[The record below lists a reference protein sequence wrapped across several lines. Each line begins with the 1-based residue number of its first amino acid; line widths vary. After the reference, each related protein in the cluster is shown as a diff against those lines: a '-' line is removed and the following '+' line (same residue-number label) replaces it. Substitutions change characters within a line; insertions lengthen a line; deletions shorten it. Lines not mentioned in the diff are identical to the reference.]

1 MAGETSL
8 ATLLRSMS
16 PHLNAG
22 EYVFCT
28 LANGQL
34 PAGLEIIGSFR
45 EQEGLTVIV
54 ERCRAEQAG
63 LSFDYVAAW
72 ITLNVHSAL
81 EAVGLTAAFATA
93 LGQAGISC
101 NVIAGYYHDHLFV
114 GQADAERAL
123 QVLRDLAANADYIN
137 GLLVAF
143 GLIMAIGTQN
153 AFVLAQSLRREHH
166 LPVAALCVACDA
178 LLVAAGVFGLATV
191 LAQNPTLLAIAR
203 WGGAAFLLWYG
214 SQALRR
220 ACSRQSLQQGEN
232 QTVRSLR
239 AVMLS
244 ALAVTLLNPH
254 VYLDTVLLIGSLG
267 AQQTEPG
274 AYVVGAA
281 SASLLWFFTLA
292 LGAAWLAPWLA
303 RPGTWRILDLLVAVM
318 MFAVA
323 LQLITAG

>member
-1 MAGETSL
+1 MWQS
-8 ATLLRSMS
+8 
-16 PHLNAG
+16 
-22 EYVFCT
+22 YV
-28 LANGQL
+28 
-34 PAGLEIIGSFR
+34 
-45 EQEGLTVIV
+45 
-54 ERCRAEQAG
+54 
-63 LSFDYVAAW
+63 
-72 ITLNVHSAL
+72 
-81 EAVGLTAAFATA
+81 
-93 LGQAGISC
+93 
-101 NVIAGYYHDHLFV
+101 
-114 GQADAERAL
+114 
-123 QVLRDLAANADYIN
+123 N
-137 GLLVAF
+137 GLLVAA

-166 LPVAALCVACDA
+166 LPVAALCVVCDA

-191 LAQNPTLLAIAR
+191 LAHNPTLLAVAR
-203 WGGAAFLLWYG
+203 WGGAVFLIWYG

-220 ACSRQSLQQGEN
+220 AFSKQSLEQGEN

-303 RPGTWRILDLLVAVM
+303 RPSTWRILDLLVAVM
-318 MFAVA
+318 MFTVA
-323 LQLITAG
+323 IQLITSA

>member
-1 MAGETSL
+1 MWQS
-8 ATLLRSMS
+8 
-16 PHLNAG
+16 
-22 EYVFCT
+22 YV
-28 LANGQL
+28 
-34 PAGLEIIGSFR
+34 
-45 EQEGLTVIV
+45 
-54 ERCRAEQAG
+54 
-63 LSFDYVAAW
+63 
-72 ITLNVHSAL
+72 
-81 EAVGLTAAFATA
+81 
-93 LGQAGISC
+93 
-101 NVIAGYYHDHLFV
+101 
-114 GQADAERAL
+114 
-123 QVLRDLAANADYIN
+123 N
-137 GLLVAF
+137 GLLVAA

-166 LPVAALCVACDA
+166 LPVAALCVLCDA

-220 ACSRQSLQQGEN
+220 ACSKQSLHQGAQQ
-232 QTVRSLR
+232 TARSLR
-239 AVMLS
+239 AVLLS

-303 RPGTWRILDLLVAVM
+303 RPSTWRILDLLVAVM

-323 LQLITAG
+323 FGLITSQ

>member
-1 MAGETSL
+1 MWQS
-8 ATLLRSMS
+8 
-16 PHLNAG
+16 
-22 EYVFCT
+22 YV
-28 LANGQL
+28 
-34 PAGLEIIGSFR
+34 
-45 EQEGLTVIV
+45 
-54 ERCRAEQAG
+54 
-63 LSFDYVAAW
+63 
-72 ITLNVHSAL
+72 
-81 EAVGLTAAFATA
+81 
-93 LGQAGISC
+93 
-101 NVIAGYYHDHLFV
+101 
-114 GQADAERAL
+114 
-123 QVLRDLAANADYIN
+123 N
-137 GLLVAF
+137 GLLVAA

-166 LPVAALCVACDA
+166 LPVAALCVLCDA

-220 ACSRQSLQQGEN
+220 ACSTQSLQQGAQ
-232 QTVRSLR
+232 QTARSLR
-239 AVMLS
+239 AVLLS

-274 AYVVGAA
+274 AYVIGAA

-303 RPGTWRILDLLVAVM
+303 RPSTWRILDLLVAVM

-323 LQLITAG
+323 FGLITSQ

>member
-1 MAGETSL
+1 MWQSYL
-8 ATLLRSMS
+8 
-16 PHLNAG
+16 
-22 EYVFCT
+22 
-28 LANGQL
+28 
-34 PAGLEIIGSFR
+34 
-45 EQEGLTVIV
+45 
-54 ERCRAEQAG
+54 
-63 LSFDYVAAW
+63 
-72 ITLNVHSAL
+72 
-81 EAVGLTAAFATA
+81 
-93 LGQAGISC
+93 
-101 NVIAGYYHDHLFV
+101 
-114 GQADAERAL
+114 
-123 QVLRDLAANADYIN
+123 N

-166 LPVAALCVACDA
+166 LQVALLCVVCDA
-178 LLVAAGVFGLATV
+178 LLVAAGVFGLATI
-191 LAQNPTLLAIAR
+191 LAQNPILLGIAR

-214 SQALRR
+214 TQALRR
-220 ACSRQSLQQGEN
+220 AFSASSLEQSAG
-232 QTVRSLR
+232 QTARSLK

-267 AQQTEPG
+267 AQQSVPG

-303 RPGTWRILDLLVAVM
+303 RPSTWRILDLLVAVM

-323 LQLITAG
+323 FGLITSK